1 MIPELNKLGLD
12 VLNSRDFHAIALLGN
27 LTGMDVVR
35 KTGFHVRVLLSYI
48 TPAVA
53 GLFGLA
59 GERVA
64 KRVEKEFPKSREWT
78 TFKPNQAIIG
88 PVSELI
94 ALILFGAEMTADN
107 EALVNLTHEHTSNGK
122 HLFILAAERLK
133 SLINGVNSFWRDL
146 SHAMRPCSPATAS
159 GMVGASEMATD
170 QDVACFALCHIP
182 TS

>member
-48 TPAVA
+48 TPAIA

-64 KRVEKEFPKSREWT
+64 KRVEKEFPRSREWT

-122 HLFILAAERLK
+122 HLFIPAAEKQK
-133 SLINGVNSFWRDL
+133 SLINVGNSFRRDV
-146 SHAMRPCSPATAS
+146 SHAMCPCAVAAAS
-159 GMVGASEMATD
+159 GVAGACEMATD
-170 QDVACFALCHIP
+170 QDVACFARCHIP
-182 TS
+182 TG